1 MRKLRVFDPPMC
13 CSTGVC
19 GPTVDPVLPQFASD
33 LEWVKRHGVEVERY
47 NLAQQP
53 QAFAADPT
61 VTAALRQ
68 FGTNCLPLVLIG
80 EAIVQRGSYPSRK
93 HLRSLLGL
101 PEADSP
107 SVPAAPFKS
116 PAKRGG
122 GCCR

>member
-19 GPTVDPVLPQFASD
+19 SPSVDPALPQFASD
-33 LEWVKRHGVEVERY
+33 LEWVRGHGIEVERY

-53 QAFAADPT
+53 QAFATDAT
-61 VTAALRQ
+61 VKAALGQ
-68 FGTNCLPLVLIG
+68 FGTDCLPLVLLG
-80 EAIVQRGSYPSRK
+80 DAIVCRGSYPSRE
-93 HLRSLLGL
+93 HLRNLLELTG
-101 PEADSP
+101 PDSP
-107 SVPAAPFKS
+107 STGPASSGS